1 MSYMLG
7 LLFSYSRYKYDA
19 VVRIY
24 ADDHLVDEIRL
35 TDNINLK
42 AFNYGDMPIWEGV
55 WESIRDNYGE
65 FSRVLFLPEKL
76 FLFEIHEKYLNSAV
90 RIEIDNNHNNYT
102 NGFMTKYA
110 YVNFHQVFLIPKF
123 LMKLEN
129 WLMLQERFD
138 KSPHPGQYW
147 PPHQIHYK
155 DIIVRHSSNNWTK
168 DFLMHDRGG
177 SFTIDIPLYK
187 KHNIAHLVK
196 PNPGR
201 FLTGKKIGEILC
213 AFKLLNTTA

>member
-1 MSYMLG
+1 MSYILG
-7 LLFSYSRYKYDA
+7 LLFSYSRYKHDA

-24 ADDHLVDEIRL
+24 ADDHLVDELRL

-42 AFNYGDMPIWEGV
+42 TIKYDNMPIWDQGN
-55 WESIRDNYGE
+55 INLYNGE
-65 FSRVLFLPEKL
+65 FSRVLIVPEKL
-76 FLFEIHEKYLNSAV
+76 YLFEIQDKYLNGAL
-90 RIEIDNNHNNYT
+90 RIEVENNYNNHT

-110 YVNFHQVFLIPKF
+110 YVNFHQLFLIPKS
-123 LMKLEN
+123 LLKLEN

-138 KSPHPGQYW
+138 KHKGALQYW
-147 PPHQIHYK
+147 PPYQINYK
-155 DIIVRHSSNNWTK
+155 DIIVKHSSNNWTE
-168 DFLMHDRGG
+168 DFLNHDRGG

-201 FLTGKKIGEILC
+201 FYTGKKIGEILC

>member
-7 LLFSYSRYKYDA
+7 LLFSYSRYKHDA

-110 YVNFHQVFLIPKF
+110 YVN
-123 LMKLEN
+123 
-129 WLMLQERFD
+129 
-138 KSPHPGQYW
+138 
-147 PPHQIHYK
+147 
-155 DIIVRHSSNNWTK
+155 
-168 DFLMHDRGG
+168 
-177 SFTIDIPLYK
+177 
-187 KHNIAHLVK
+187 
-196 PNPGR
+196 
-201 FLTGKKIGEILC
+201 
-213 AFKLLNTTA
+213 